1 MKNLFVLGLVVAVGI
16 GMLIGSQAT
25 LTTRSTT
32 LVGPVKTGLLMTLGS
47 GVVGVVAVLT
57 MLGWGRQAVWVAP
70 PNVLTMMFV
79 AGALGVAVVIGM
91 GFALQQVGVTAGLA
105 AILMGQMMV
114 SVVTDAFGWGTGEV
128 IPVTPTRVL
137 GLVMLA
143 GAIFFLLPRR

>member
-1 MKNLFVLGLVVAVGI
+1 MKNLFVLGLVVAVGV

-47 GVVGVVAVLT
+47 GVVGVVAALT
-57 MLGWGRQAVWVAP
+57 MLAAGRGAVWAAP
-70 PNVLTMMFV
+70 PNVLGMMFV

-105 AILMGQMMV
+105 AILMGQMLV

-128 IPVTPTRVL
+128 IPITPARVAGLVTL
-137 GLVMLA
+137 GLAVYL
-143 GAIFFLLPRR
+143 LLPRR